1 MRRGTGGGEW
11 DPLRSE
17 CGVDD
22 NELGAQD
29 RELVAAASAIA
40 AFERSSP
47 ILSRRSW
54 LVAERSWW
62 WLRRCAWAPLRS
74 QCAIDDRKLASAVA
88 AAAGDFEQASWL
100 CVDALA
106 VVTLGDYQMGELI
119 DNLVDTVESKSFYP
133 QVFEIKGWMNYI
145 FASQNKFSVML

>member
-1 MRRGTGGGEW
+1 MRRGTGGGER

-17 CGVDD
+17 RGVDD

-40 AFERSSP
+40 AFEHSSP

-54 LVAERSWW
+54 LVAE
-62 WLRRCAWAPLRS
+62 
-74 QCAIDDRKLASAVA
+74 CAIDDRKLVSAVA

-100 CVDALA
+100 CVD
-106 VVTLGDYQMGELI
+106 ELI
-119 DNLVDTVESKSFYP
+119 ILY
-133 QVFEIKGWMNYI
+133 
-145 FASQNKFSVML
+145 ASYLEQS